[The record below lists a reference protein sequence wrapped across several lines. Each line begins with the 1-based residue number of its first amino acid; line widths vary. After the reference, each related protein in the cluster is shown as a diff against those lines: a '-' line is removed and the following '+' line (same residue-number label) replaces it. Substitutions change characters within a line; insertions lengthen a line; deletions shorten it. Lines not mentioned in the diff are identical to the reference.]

1 MWLYKE
7 NDSLI
12 FKHVFFLKFHKSN
25 SLIIYSS
32 IHIKSSSRCGSMNS
46 SMIYLLLLVSC
57 TSSPA
62 PRATLSVLGTEL
74 LVLLE
79 IPPKQWHNTQH
90 SLSSHCPQDYFQNVH
105 LVTAGLYIGNHVH
118 QASSPVQMV
127 ENGQHLMDPFWRITD
142 LQLQVWLG
150 KNKIKYV

>member
-1 MWLYKE
+1 MISCNTWWFCLTVNKIHFYPFIKKIKIHYSNNPE
-7 NDSLI
+7 KKQKQTTVFVCGSKKRMILS
-12 FKHVFFLKFHKSN
+12 FLKTFFFLKIHKSN
-25 SLIIYSS
+25 SVITYSS
-32 IHIKSSSRCGSMNS
+32 IHIKSSSRCGSMNL

-90 SLSSHCPQDYFQNVH
+90 SLSLHCP
-105 LVTAGLYIGNHVH
+105 
-118 QASSPVQMV
+118 
-127 ENGQHLMDPFWRITD
+127 
-142 LQLQVWLG
+142 
-150 KNKIKYV
+150 